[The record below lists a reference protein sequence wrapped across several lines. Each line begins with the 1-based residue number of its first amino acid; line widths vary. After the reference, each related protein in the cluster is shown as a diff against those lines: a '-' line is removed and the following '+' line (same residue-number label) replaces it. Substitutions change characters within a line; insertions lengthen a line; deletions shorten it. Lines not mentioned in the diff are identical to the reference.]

1 MSALEMGFRTAEF
14 LVSEANGHRAREEVT
29 VAAGVAPGLPAGQ
42 VLGRLANGNYVEYD
56 EAAVTGAEVVSG
68 ILYAPAVGTIPATV
82 IVRDAEVNWNHL
94 TVTGTKDTVIA
105 GLNALGI
112 AVREE

>member
-1 MSALEMGFRTAEF
+1 MSALELGIRTAEF
-14 LVSEANGHRAREEVT
+14 IVSEANGYRSREEAT
-29 VAAGVAPGLPAGQ
+29 VVAGGGLIAGA

-56 EAAVTGAEVVSG
+56 EGASTGAEDVSG
-68 ILYAPAVGTIPATV
+68 ILFGPAEGTGPATV
-82 IVRDAEVNWNHL
+82 VVRDAEVNLAHL
-94 TVTGTKDTVIA
+94 TYTGTEADVVA